1 MKEFIKKWITHNL
14 GVKILS
20 LVIAVL
26 LWFVFT
32 NLEDPLTTTY
42 YQVPVE
48 VRHVEEYRN
57 QNRFIEIDG
66 EEDLDNLSL
75 TVYFR
80 SRTSEV
86 EALRNRNVSTFLSA
100 YIDLYE
106 IDPEDPNRL
115 LIHYDII
122 DSSVKG
128 ELYSYRN
135 KSYYTVDVEDYVS
148 VEIPV
153 QYTITGTPVEG
164 YMFVQDDSN
173 IQVSPR
179 KITLSGPS
187 DQVMQVAYAHVT
199 VDVSNESA
207 NVSKIGE
214 AVLKNQDGETLNYSR
229 DVLRTSVNDVS
240 VYIPIY
246 AHKTVKILPYLVGT
260 PREGYEYANNLSLDV
275 DSVEIY
281 GQESILN
288 KINNISLPEIELDTI
303 TGSFS
308 ERCYL
313 QKLLND
319 NYGDN
324 TVRLMSGSPIAVTV
338 SLSVEKQQERTITL
352 PTDRIAVSGQGD
364 FDYDFE
370 LNSVDIVVYGLPA
383 NVEAYDEADLVATL
397 RLKPADL
404 TAGIHSVSL
413 DITGLGQLKAKETKV
428 NVVLRAKNNA
438 ESSNSTS
445 EESSP

>member
-1 MKEFIKKWITHNL
+1 M
-14 GVKILS
+14 
-20 LVIAVL
+20 
-26 LWFVFT
+26 
-32 NLEDPLTTTY
+32 
-42 YQVPVE
+42 
-48 VRHVEEYRN
+48 
-57 QNRFIEIDG
+57 
-66 EEDLDNLSL
+66 
-75 TVYFR
+75 
-80 SRTSEV
+80 
-86 EALRNRNVSTFLSA
+86 
-100 YIDLYE
+100 
-106 IDPEDPNRL
+106 
-115 LIHYDII
+115 
-122 DSSVKG
+122 
-128 ELYSYRN
+128 
-135 KSYYTVDVEDYVS
+135 
-148 VEIPV
+148 
-153 QYTITGTPVEG
+153 
-164 YMFVQDDSN
+164 
-173 IQVSPR
+173 
-179 KITLSGPS
+179 
-187 DQVMQVAYAHVT
+187 
-199 VDVSNESA
+199 
-207 NVSKIGE
+207 
-214 AVLKNQDGETLNYSR
+214 
-229 DVLRTSVNDVS
+229 
-240 VYIPIY
+240 
-246 AHKTVKILPYLVGT
+246 
-260 PREGYEYANNLSLDV
+260 

-397 RLKPADL
+397 RLKPSDL